1 MDYAIIVFAV
11 VLVLVFFMAVKTVPQ
26 GWNFT
31 VERFGKYIGTLQP
44 GIHFIVPVVDSIGR
58 RQNMMEQV
66 LNVLPQEII
75 SKDNASVE
83 ADGVAYFQIMS
94 AEKASYQVANI
105 ENALVNLVMTNIR
118 AVLGSMELDEMLSNR
133 EKINYS
139 VQSKLDE
146 ATTPWGIKVTRVEIK
161 NINPPAD
168 LQQAMNNQMKA
179 ERNKRA
185 YILEAEGQRAAAI
198 TVAEGQKQ
206 AEVLKAEGERQAAF
220 LQAEARE
227 RAAEAEAKAT
237 EIVSAAIAKGDN
249 QAIQYFVAQQYVKA
263 LGELTASPNS
273 KVIMMPLEA
282 SSVIGSI
289 EGIRDLLQNTGK

>member
-1 MDYAIIVFAV
+1 MDYAIIVFALGLV
-11 VLVLVFFMAVKTVPQ
+11 VVFFMAVKTVPQ
-26 GWNFT
+26 GWNYT

-146 ATTPWGIKVTRVEIK
+146 ATSPWGIKVTRVEIK

-282 SSVIGSI
+282 SSLLGSI

>member
-1 MDYAIIVFAV
+1 MDYAIIVFAAV
-11 VLVLVFFMAVKTVPQ
+11 VVMVFFMAAKTVPQ
-26 GWNFT
+26 GWNYT

-94 AEKASYQVANI
+94 AEKASYQVSNI
-105 ENALVNLVMTNIR
+105 ETALVNLVMTNIR

-237 EIVSAAIAKGDN
+237 EIVSAAIAKGDSK
-249 QAIQYFVAQQYVKA
+249 AIQYFVAQQYVKA

-282 SSVIGSI
+282 SSVLGSI

>member
-1 MDYAIIVFAV
+1 MDYAIIVLAAV
-11 VLVLVFFMAVKTVPQ
+11 IVAVFFMAVKTVPQ
-26 GWNFT
+26 GWNYT

-105 ENALVNLVMTNIR
+105 ETALVNLVMTNIR

-237 EIVSAAIAKGDN
+237 EIVSAAIAKGDS

-282 SSVIGSI
+282 SSLLGSI

>member
-11 VLVLVFFMAVKTVPQ
+11 ALVLVFFMAVKTVPQ

-105 ENALVNLVMTNIR
+105 ETALVNLVMTNIR

-282 SSVIGSI
+282 SSLIGSI

>member
-1 MDYAIIVFAV
+1 MDYAIIVLAAV
-11 VLVLVFFMAVKTVPQ
+11 IVAVFFMAVKTVPQ
-26 GWNFT
+26 GWNYT

-105 ENALVNLVMTNIR
+105 ETALVNLVMTNIR

-237 EIVSAAIAKGDN
+237 EIVSAAIAKGDS

-282 SSVIGSI
+282 SSILGSI
-289 EGIRDLLQNTGK
+289 EGIRDLLQHTGK